1 MEATI
6 LETALS
12 QAAPSE
18 ACRTDNQVLV
28 YPEILLGI
36 NAEYHTAGHAVK
48 ENLILDGGDGYG
60 CVPALPG
67 RG

>member
-36 NAEYHTAGHAVK
+36 NAEYHTAGQAVK
-48 ENLILDGGDGYG
+48 ENLILDGRDRYSRI
-60 CVPALPG
+60 PALSG